1 MSLSK
6 ADSDVFIFHTADQ
19 RLSQKIGDGQ
29 EHVTRLPTRPFD
41 QKRESYVVPKDVY
54 KF

>member
-6 ADSDVFIFHTADQ
+6 AESDDFIYQSAAQ
-19 RLSQKIGDGQ
+19 MLSPKIGDGQ

-41 QKRESYVVPKDVY
+41 LKRESYVVPKDAY
-54 KF
+54 TF